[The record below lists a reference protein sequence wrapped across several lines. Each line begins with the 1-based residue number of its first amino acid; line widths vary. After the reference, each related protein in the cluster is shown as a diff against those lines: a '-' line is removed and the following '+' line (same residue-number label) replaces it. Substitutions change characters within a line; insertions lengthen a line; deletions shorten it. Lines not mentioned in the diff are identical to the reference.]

1 MSGTAAILVVDDDEA
16 VRHVLRKGLEAEGFV
31 VREAA
36 GKQSLLDALDAEP
49 IRLITLDLGLGRDDG
64 LSLANEIR
72 ARRNLPIVM
81 ITARGEPVDRVTGLE
96 HGADDYITKPFHIR
110 EVVLRI
116 RTVLRHYAGQQEAPE
131 QGGST
136 NVRHRFAAGVLDM
149 ARRELRDPAGSPVDL
164 TDTEI
169 RLLDL
174 FLRCPNRV
182 LSRDE
187 ISLSTVGR
195 RWEPLDRTVDGH
207 VARLRRKI
215 EPPGEAPTLIK
226 SVRGVGYVFT
236 GDVVTG

>member
-1 MSGTAAILVVDDDEA
+1 MSGTPAILVVDDDEA
-16 VRHVLRKGLEAEGFV
+16 VREVLRKGLEAEGFA

-36 GKQSLLDALDAEP
+36 GKKSLLEALDAEP

-116 RTVLRHYAGQQEAPE
+116 RTVLRHYTGLQTSPE
-131 QGGST
+131 HDGPT
-136 NVRHRFAAGVLDM
+136 NRRHRFAAGVLDM
-149 ARRELRDPAGSPVDL
+149 GRRELRDPAGSALEL

-187 ISLSTVGR
+187 ISLAIVGR

-236 GDVVTG
+236 GDVTTG